1 MVRDDL
7 VMNVRKFLSQINH
20 TIQQVEGE
28 IKLQLPD
35 IPNMGN
41 GPLQR
46 DSHTIE
52 RVERC
57 VVSWTESIQSVMTTC
72 KEKDRTGSGPLGE
85 IEYWKERNG
94 IISSMWEQIK
104 LSQVILGWEIQGND

>member
-1 MVRDDL
+1 
-7 VMNVRKFLSQINH
+7 MNVRKFLSQINS

-28 IKLQLPD
+28 VKLQLPD

-41 GPLQR
+41 GPLPR
-46 DSHTIE
+46 DSSTIE
-52 RVERC
+52 RVDKC
-57 VVSWTESIQSVMTTC
+57 VVGWTESIQSVVATC
-72 KEKDRTGSGPLGE
+72 KEKDRNGCGPLGE

-104 LSQVILGWEIQGND
+104 LSQVRRLSLGVL

>member
-7 VMNVRKFLSQINH
+7 VVNVRKFLSQINQ

-35 IPNMGN
+35 IPNLAN
-41 GPLQR
+41 GPLPR
-46 DSHTIE
+46 DSTTIE
-52 RVERC
+52 RVDKC
-57 VVSWTESIQSVMTTC
+57 VVSWTESIQSVVSTC
-72 KEKDRTGSGPLGE
+72 MEKDRNGSGPLGE

-104 LSQVILGWEIQGND
+104 LPQVEFW